1 MFKRRSAQNT
11 ESKMGGFLKKQ
22 LLDIIEW
29 EDDSQD
35 TLVYKFPMQDNEIQN
50 GGRLVVRESQVG
62 IFMDKGV
69 IEKGCKNKDTRE
81 WNFKNGFMPAMRSSS
96 IY

>member
-29 EDDSQD
+29 EDD
-35 TLVYKFPMQDNEIQN
+35 LARYI
-50 GGRLVVRESQVG
+50 
-62 IFMDKGV
+62 
-69 IEKGCKNKDTRE
+69 
-81 WNFKNGFMPAMRSSS
+81 S
-96 IY
+96 I